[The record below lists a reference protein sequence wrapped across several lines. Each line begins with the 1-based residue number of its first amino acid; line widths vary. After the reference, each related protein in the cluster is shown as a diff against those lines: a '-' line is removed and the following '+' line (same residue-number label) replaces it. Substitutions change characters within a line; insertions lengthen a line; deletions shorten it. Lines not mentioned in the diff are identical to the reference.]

1 MASDD
6 QSYDAGTARLTI
18 EPKLSDSFEGDLAA
32 MVAAVPPMA
41 VELEA
46 PDMRQF
52 ADELDKAWADQDH
65 RLALDLDPQLS
76 DDALDGIS
84 QRFEDAGPFQVQI
97 AADMD
102 KFAQDLD
109 SQWRQIATKH
119 TLPIQVTP
127 DFDNRALSDQLP
139 GYTRITGDLDL
150 ARAESQL
157 EAFFSLIPVYRI
169 PVEMDFG
176 EAEAQLAEFRAQAA
190 RGGAAL
196 PTQPSPPTS
205 APTAAPASSA
215 TPDRALAAMQQE
227 DRREQGLQLTSN
239 QAQAKTQWETPSK
252 EAQQATADMDAAQ
265 KKLADDAEKSTK
277 AWQDWDNAV
286 AKKPDDAVFSALT
299 SGMDKVGSKLD
310 DLGAKALKWASIGA
324 LGGGAIATLGAAGL
338 AGILGAHG
346 VMGALSDE
354 KAVTEEQRDP
364 EAQLDRQAKIQSA
377 ADQQRTANE
386 GLSDAT
392 FKVSDAQTAAKLSS
406 MNLADAYKEVGRQ
419 VRDATDALTDAQLAE
434 EGAALGVAGARQ
446 HLMQDLMSGT
456 ADPLAIETDVYGVQ
470 AANQKYSESQ
480 KKTSDQSVDT
490 AETQQRGVAG
500 STTIIQATQSN
511 ADAQHGVALALQGVR
526 DAEISVS
533 EAATDMHRALMPTD
547 AENKLNLAMS
557 KLSPEA
563 RDFVNVLHSEVSP
576 AMHDLSAAISPNLFA
591 GLGES
596 FNTALQDQLPG
607 MESGFGQIGTAL
619 NSMFKD
625 TFSQLDSLFTQLE
638 SDGTMQKF
646 IQGVGD
652 TLQGIAPL
660 ITGLTKGLVDLGTEL
675 GPHLGPL
682 FAELGNFLS
691 QLGKPLGE
699 LGGAIADALTKLGPA
714 LSPLLNVLGQGLSDL
729 ITGLAPSLP
738 VVAQAFT
745 DVFNAIEPLM
755 APLSELG
762 ATIISTIATNVSSLA
777 QGLAPLILALAQG
790 LQPLIPILTSTMRD
804 LEPIF
809 AQLATT
815 IGQALLQGLDDILPH
830 LPDLVAAFANLGE
843 QVAPLLPD
851 LIDLATTIIPPLM
864 DVISAGIGPLTDMI
878 NAFAD
883 MVYWVGQF
891 GSSLDDVFG
900 TLNSNPITH
909 ALVESLPVIGSL
921 LGTDTGS
928 PQSGPSPS
936 AGDTYDTKNAF
947 GSGGHVTGPGG
958 PRDDKVPA
966 MLSNGEFVV
975 NADATAQHRGTL
987 EAINGFASGGYVAGK
1002 QGESAIGHEAKRE
1015 AVRQSR
1021 RRVLGFQNGGIVDDG
1036 GGGSDS
1042 SFGSDS
1048 DSSDSGDSNYPGTD
1062 SGGGGG
1068 DASFGSDNSTPAY
1081 NPSAFNASL
1090 GPVSGTTGGNQAV
1103 GGMPLA
1109 TTPSATTGVS
1119 GQTFP
1124 SAWQADGATGG
1135 PVNAVQWA
1143 NAHATTPYVWGGTDM
1158 EGADCS
1164 GWVGDLQQVAMGT
1177 PDPTGRLGTTA
1188 NVLDG
1193 SWPSF
1198 IPGAS
1203 KDDLF
1208 VIGASNQHM
1217 VASILGVDMEERQ
1230 SGETARIGTK
1240 AVSPWDSQFTTIGH
1254 IDPTAFVPA
1263 FNDPKQS
1270 ASGTGTGT
1278 GTDSGTTS
1286 GNAADNALANQPLA
1300 VTTPVPSTWSGAAN
1314 SLISRGLS
1322 QLWWGDPAAQ
1332 AAAATNAKPGSNP
1345 QLNGGWH
1352 GTLQNMFQGFADNTP
1367 KDQQNAWSTFLLGPN
1382 SAANATP
1389 NAGTGQNGPAG
1400 TNGQN
1405 STAGLTGLGSNG
1417 GLLGIIGVGLLGDGQ
1432 KIKGLSQLLGE
1443 GLDFELQPVE
1453 KAVGWNDSFE
1463 GSPAA
1468 LWQAGNDLQADQA
1481 AASMSTSASS
1491 SPAAKP
1497 QTPTHGDPSTVSGGA
1512 QPSGTNKMAQP
1523 KSGIEASQTST
1534 SNTPGDQLNE
1544 MVQQQSGDAYASQF
1558 GVSSAVVGAV
1568 KDASSQFGW
1577 DSGTQWNALDQ
1588 LIGHESS
1595 WNPQASA
1602 EPASDAYGLFQF
1614 LSTTWDTVG
1623 GTKTEDP
1630 RMQAVYGDKYIS
1642 QKYGDP
1648 ASAWSFWQA
1657 QSPHWYASGGDV
1669 SGDGGSISDYIP
1681 AMLSDGEFV
1690 VNSRSADNYRP
1701 LLKLIN
1707 SDQAGTKGLNRPQTV
1722 PTREMLSSAGVTSH
1736 VDQSAT
1742 YNVHAHDIDG
1752 SVKAMKLLEAQ
1763 RAAKAGTYLGRWRN
1777 YRGI

>member
-84 QRFEDAGPFQVQI
+84 QHLEDAGPFQVQI

-109 SQWRQIATKH
+109 SQWRQMATKH

-139 GYTRITGDLDL
+139 GYTRVTADLDL
-150 ARAESQL
+150 ARADAQL
-157 EAFFSLIPVYRI
+157 ETFFSLIPVYRI

-176 EAEAQLAEFRAQAA
+176 EAEAQLAEFRAQAT
-190 RGGAAL
+190 AAG
-196 PTQPSPPTS
+196 TESASVS
-205 APTAAPASSA
+205 APTAASTSSPSSSRS
-215 TPDRALAAMQQE
+215 TSDSSGDRGVAAMEKE
-227 DRREQGLQLTSN
+227 DRNYVSSQAKAGQKQVED
-239 QAQAKTQWETPSK
+239 QAQAAKKAADDIEAARK
-252 EAQQATADMDAAQ
+252 EAAQA
-265 KKLADDAEKSTK
+265 S
-277 AWQDWDNAV
+277 QDWNDS
-286 AKKPDDAVFSALT
+286 VFDTLDK
-299 SGMDKVGSKLD
+299 GMDKVGSKVES
-310 DLGAKALKWASIGA
+310 LGAKALKWGA
-324 LGGGAIATLGAAGL
+324 IGGAVGGAVATLGASAIV
-338 AGILGAHG
+338 GILGAHG
-346 VMGALSDE
+346 VMGALQDE
-354 KAVTEEQRDP
+354 SAVTQEQRDP
-364 EAQLDRQAKIQSA
+364 EAQLDRQIKIQSA
-377 ADQQRTANE
+377 ADAQRTASE
-386 GLSDAT
+386 GLAEAT
-392 FKVSDAQTAAKLSS
+392 FKVSDSQTAAKLSS

-456 ADPLAIETDVYGVQ
+456 ADPLSIETDVYGVQ
-470 AANQKYSESQ
+470 AANQKYAESQ

-490 AETQQRGVAG
+490 AETQQRGVTG
-500 STTIIQATQSN
+500 STTIIQATQAN
-511 ADAQHGVALALQGVR
+511 ADAQHGMALALQGVH
-526 DAEISVS
+526 DAEIQVS
-533 EAATDMHRALMPTD
+533 EAAVNMHRALMPTD
-547 AENKLNLAMS
+547 AENKLDLA
-557 KLSPEA
+557 LSRLAPNA
-563 RDFVNVLHSEVSP
+563 RDFVTVMHDQVSP
-576 AMHDLSAAISPNLFA
+576 ALHELSGTVSQNLFA

-596 FNTALQDQLPG
+596 FNTALQDQLPAMKSG
-607 MESGFGQIGTAL
+607 MGQIATSL
-619 NSMFKD
+619 NGMFKD
-625 TFSQLDSLFTQLE
+625 IFSGLDSLFTQME
-638 SDGTMQKF
+638 KDGTMQKF
-646 IQGVGD
+646 LDGVSSALTGVG
-652 TLQGIAPL
+652 PL
-660 ITGLTKGLVDLGTEL
+660 ITGLIKGLVDLGAGL
-675 GPHLGPL
+675 GPHLGSL
-682 FAELGNFLS
+682 FTELGDFLGQS
-691 QLGKPLGE
+691 GKPLGE
-699 LGGAIADALTKLGPA
+699 LAGSLADALTEIG
-714 LSPLLNVLGQGLSDL
+714 
-729 ITGLAPSLP
+729 PSLP
-738 VVAQAFT
+738 G
-745 DVFNAIEPLM
+745 LM
-755 APLSELG
+755 DSLG
-762 ATIISTIATNVSSLA
+762 H
-777 QGLAPLILALAQG
+777 
-790 LQPLIPILTSTMRD
+790 
-804 LEPIF
+804 
-809 AQLATT
+809 LATE
-815 IGQALLQGLDDILPH
+815 
-830 LPDLVAAFANLGE
+830 V
-843 QVAPLLPD
+843 
-851 LIDLATTIIPPLM
+851 IPPLADAITVAM
-864 DVISAGIGPLTDMI
+864 PALTGLVDV
-878 NAFAD
+878 FAD
-883 MVYWVGQF
+883 LVNWAGQAGDILDRFFGGLDKSPVERSALEAVPFVGTALGALADAEPKDL
-891 GSSLDDVFG
+891 GS
-900 TLNSNPITH
+900 
-909 ALVESLPVIGSL
+909 
-921 LGTDTGS
+921 TDSST
-928 PQSGPSPS
+928 
-936 AGDTYDTKNAF
+936 GDTYDNKNAF
-947 GSGGHVTGPGG
+947 GQGGHVTGPGG

-987 EAINGFASGGYVAGK
+987 EAINGFASGGFVASK
-1002 QGESAIGHEAKRE
+1002 QGASGIGHDAKKE

-1021 RRVLGFQNGGIVDDG
+1021 KHTLGFQDG
-1036 GGGSDS
+1036 GYVTD
-1042 SFGSDS
+1042 
-1048 DSSDSGDSNYPGTD
+1048 GDANYPGTD
-1062 SGGGGG
+1062 GGGGGGDTSFGSDPSTYNPSDFNASLGPVQPNASGVGDANYLGTAAGGGGG
-1068 DASFGSDNSTPAY
+1068 DASFGSD
-1081 NPSAFNASL
+1081 PS
-1090 GPVSGTTGGNQAV
+1090 TTGGNQAV

-1109 TTPSATTGVS
+1109 TSTTPSVTAPTTAPTGVS
-1119 GQTFP
+1119 GQTYP

-1208 VIGASNQHM
+1208 VIGASSQHM

-1230 SGETARIGTK
+1230 SGETARIGTT

-1263 FNDPKQS
+1263 FNDPKSATSNQS
-1270 ASGTGTGT
+1270 GAGTGTGT
-1278 GTDSGTTS
+1278 GTDTAAGGTG
-1286 GNAADNALANQPLA
+1286 GNAADNALANQNIAP
-1300 VTTPVPSTWSGAAN
+1300 TMPVPSSWSGAA
-1314 SLISRGLS
+1314 SSIITRGID
-1322 QLWWGDPAAQ
+1322 QLWWGSTGAQ
-1332 AAAATNAKPGSNP
+1332 IAAATNSKPGSLP
-1345 QLNGGWH
+1345 PADGGLH
-1352 GTLQNMFQGFADNTP
+1352 GTLSNVFQGWINNAP
-1367 KDQQNAWSTFLLGPN
+1367 KDQQDSWSRFLLGPDL
-1382 SAANATP
+1382 TG
-1389 NAGTGQNGPAG
+1389 AGKQG
-1400 TNGQN
+1400 NGQTGT
-1405 STAGLTGLGSNG
+1405 SALTGLGSNG
-1417 GLLGIIGVGLLGDGQ
+1417 GLLGIAGIALTGDQ
-1432 KIKGLSQLLGE
+1432 RHKGIAQLLGE
-1443 GLDFELQPVE
+1443 GLQFELQPLE
-1453 KAVGWNDSFE
+1453 KTIGFNDSFS
-1463 GSPAA
+1463 GSPTA
-1468 LWQAGNDLQADQA
+1468 LWTAGNDLQADQA
-1481 AASMSTSASS
+1481 AASMQTSTSS

-1497 QTPTHGDPSTVSGGA
+1497 QTPTDGDPSTVSGGA

-1669 SGDGGSISDYIP
+1669 SGDGGSISDSIP

-1690 VNSRSADNYRP
+1690 VNSKSADAHRS
-1701 LLKLIN
+1701 LLHLIN

-1722 PTREMLSSAGVTSH
+1722 PTREMLSTASVGSP
-1736 VDQSAT
+1736 VDQSST
-1742 YNVHAHDIDG
+1742 WNVHAHDIDG
-1752 SVKAMKLLEAQ
+1752 SVKAMKLMEAQ
-1763 RAAKAGTYLGRWRN
+1763 RRAGAGTYLGRWRN
-1777 YRGI
+1777 FRGV